1 MQHQNRNQKPKLP
14 VRRSSIARRDSARD
28 VRNKYNTA
36 PQENTSW
43 GSVASWYDEY
53 LQAENTYQA
62 KVIAPNLLRVLGISQ
77 FNTSLRVLELG
88 CGQGYFLK
96 QILDSTAKSASAQ
109 LEGVDVAGELL
120 DIARTELGSGVSLVH
135 TPASKLTHLKDQSV
149 DIVYSVLALQNMND
163 LDAVMSEVKRVLKP
177 KGRVVAVLNH
187 PAFRIPKQSDWYYS
201 NDRKAQGRVVYT
213 YMSDKK
219 FAIDMHPGQSAAGLK
234 KEETFSFHHPL
245 QYYSKVFSKYGFCI
259 VKIEEWLSHKES
271 EEGPKKRAE
280 DESRKEIPMFMML
293 EIRRFMD

>member
-1 MQHQNRNQKPKLP
+1 MLNQNQNRNQRPRKPQLRNNSP
-14 VRRSSIARRDSARD
+14 RPQSVRR
-28 VRNKYNTA
+28 YT

-62 KVIAPNLLRVLGISQ
+62 KVIAPNLLRVL
-77 FNTSLRVLELG
+77 RVVESKPETILELG

-96 QILDSTAKSASAQ
+96 QVADTAGKSKVHGIDVSA
-109 LEGVDVAGELL
+109 ELL
-120 DIARTELGSGVSLVH
+120 GIAKKEMGSAVTLTH
-135 TPASKLTHLKDQSV
+135 TKASKLAHLQNNSIDLA
-149 DIVYSVLALQNMND
+149 YSVLALQNMSD
-163 LDAVMSEVKRVLKP
+163 LDAVLKEVKRVLTQ
-177 KGRVVAVLNH
+177 KGRLVAVLNH
-187 PAFRIPKQSDWYYS
+187 PAFRIPKQSDWHYS
-201 NDRKAQGRVVYT
+201 DERKAQGRVIYT

-219 FAIDMHPGQSAAGLK
+219 FAIDMHPGRTAAGEK

-245 QYYSKVFSKYGFCI
+245 QYYSKVLSKHGFCI
-259 VKIEEWLSHKES
+259 TKIEEWLSHKES

-293 EIRRFMD
+293 EIRPFID

>member
-1 MQHQNRNQKPKLP
+1 MLHQNRNQKPKQLP
-14 VRRSSIARRDSARD
+14 RRNNPIRPVSKIER
-28 VRNKYNTA
+28 YT

-62 KVIAPNLLRVLGISQ
+62 KVIAPNLIRVLRLSEVKADASI
-77 FNTSLRVLELG
+77 LELG
-88 CGQGYFLK
+88 CGQGYFLQHVIQNAPK
-96 QILDSTAKSASAQ
+96 NSQYRI
-109 LEGVDVAGELL
+109 EGIDVGAELL
-120 DIARTELGSGVSLVH
+120 AIAKKELGDKIVLTRSD
-135 TPASKLTHLKDQSV
+135 ASKLTHIKDHSLDV
-149 DIVYSVLALQNMND
+149 VYSVLALQNMND
-163 LDAVMSEVKRVLKP
+163 LDAVMKEMKRVLTT
-177 KGRVVAVLNH
+177 KGRLVAVLNH

-201 NDRKAQGRVVYT
+201 NDRKAQGRVVYA

-219 FAIDMHPGQSAAGLK
+219 FAIDMHPGQSAAGEK

-245 QYYSKVFSKYGFCI
+245 QYYSKVFSKHGFCI
-259 VKIEEWLSHKES
+259 AKIEEWLSHKES

-293 EIRRFMD
+293 EIRPFID